1 MWQCYDKRCPENEIS
16 FEARQVKYIY
26 KNENSDTKYTL
37 SKESEDTIV
46 PAELCKCYKLHT
58 LWRRQQGRMWKYN
71 RDP

>member
-1 MWQCYDKRCPENEIS
+1 MSWKWDFIWGKASEI
-16 FEARQVKYIY
+16 IY
-26 KNENSDTKYTL
+26 KRENSDTKYTL